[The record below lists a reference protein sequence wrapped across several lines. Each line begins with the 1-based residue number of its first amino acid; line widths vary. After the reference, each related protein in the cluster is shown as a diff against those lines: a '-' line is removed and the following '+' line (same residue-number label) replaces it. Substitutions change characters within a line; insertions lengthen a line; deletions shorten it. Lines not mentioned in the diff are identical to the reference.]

1 MNLRFHWM
9 LPKGGEVSLN
19 GPQTPREAANYRLA
33 STRAGS
39 PAPRPDIPGW
49 THFGKHA
56 EAAGIDSVLISFSRY
71 EPDPILVAAA
81 LGQTTTK
88 LRFIAA
94 YRSGLMKPAT
104 FVQQINT
111 VSAFLPGRVSINI
124 VAGSSTA
131 EQRGYGDYLA
141 HDERYARTDEFLAVC
156 HSFWKGN
163 GDVNFD
169 GKYYQVDQGK
179 LHTPFV
185 AAERGVPEIYISGH
199 SEQAEQLALSK
210 ATCLLRV
217 ADTPERLRSA
227 VARVRERGI
236 EVCLRMCVISRPTRQ
251 EAVEVAESLLPD
263 SDLGQYERS
272 VAVKNDSQ
280 MYREASQVENRW
292 LSRSLWTGFVPY
304 YGPVWTTLLGSFDDV
319 TRALVEYKEIGVTQF
334 IMSGWPELDEV
345 INFGNEVVPRVRRA
359 EEQATFSTQRRKDA
373 KEN

>member
-1 MNLRFHWM
+1 MKLRFHWM

-33 STRAGS
+33 STREGS

-56 EAAGIDSVLISFSRY
+56 EEAGIDSLLVSFSSY
-71 EPDPILVAAA
+71 EPDPILVSTA

-88 LRFIAA
+88 LKFIAA
-94 YRSGLMKPAT
+94 YRSGLMKPTT
-104 FVQQINT
+104 FVQQVNT
-111 VSAFLPGRVSINI
+111 VSAFMPGRVSLNI
-124 VAGSSTA
+124 VAGSSIA

-141 HDERYARTDEFLAVC
+141 HDERYARAEEFLAVC
-156 HSFWKGN
+156 NSFWRAN
-163 GDVNFD
+163 GDVTFD

-185 AAERGVPEIYISGH
+185 APDRSGPEIYISGH
-199 SEQAEQLALSK
+199 SEQAEQLALSQG
-210 ATCLLRV
+210 TCLLRV
-217 ADTPERLRSA
+217 ADTPEHLRAA

-236 EVCLRMCVISRPTRQ
+236 EVCLRMCIISRPTRE
-251 EAVEVAESLLPD
+251 EAIEVAESLLPD

-292 LSRSLWTGFVPY
+292 LSPVLWTGFVSY

-319 TRALVEYKEIGVTQF
+319 ARALMDYKEIGVSQF

-345 INFGNEVVPRVRRA
+345 VNFGREVVPRVRRVEA
-359 EEQATFSTQRRKDA
+359 RI
-373 KEN
+373 

>member
-19 GPQTPREAANYRLA
+19 GRQTPREAANYRLA

-39 PAPRPDIPGW
+39 PAPMPDIPGW
-49 THFGKHA
+49 THFGRNA
-56 EAAGIDSVLISFSRY
+56 EEAGIDSLLVSFSRY
-71 EPDPILVAAA
+71 EPDPILVITA

-111 VSAFLPGRVSINI
+111 VSAFMPGRLSLNI
-124 VAGSSTA
+124 VAGSSSA
-131 EQRGYGDYLA
+131 EQKGYGDYLA
-141 HDERYARTDEFLAVC
+141 HDERYSRAEEFLAVC
-156 HSFWKGN
+156 HAFWRGN

-179 LHTPFV
+179 LHTPFI
-185 AAERGVPEIYISGH
+185 APERNFPEIYISGH
-199 SEQAEQLALSK
+199 SEPAEQLALSRG
-210 ATCLLRV
+210 TCLLRV
-217 ADTPERLRSA
+217 ADTPERLRPA
-227 VARVRERGI
+227 VARVREQGI
-236 EVCLRMCVISRPTRQ
+236 EVCLRMCVISRQTRQ
-251 EAVEVAESLLPD
+251 EAVDVAESLLPD

-280 MYREASQVENRW
+280 MYREASQVQNRW
-292 LSRSLWTGFVPY
+292 LSPTIWTGFAPY
-304 YGPVWTTLLGSFDDV
+304 YGPVWTTLLGSFDEV
-319 TRALVEYKEIGVTQF
+319 ARALLEYREIGVTQF

-345 INFGNEVVPRVRRA
+345 VNFGREVVPRVRRA
-359 EEQATFSTQRRKDA
+359 EARI
-373 KEN
+373 

>member
-56 EAAGIDSVLISFSRY
+56 EEAGIDSLLISFSRY

-94 YRSGLMKPAT
+94 YRSGLMKPTT

-111 VSAFLPGRVSINI
+111 VSAFMPNRVSINI
-124 VAGSSTA
+124 VAGSSIA

-141 HDERYARTDEFLAVC
+141 HDERYARTEEFLAVC
-156 HSFWKGN
+156 HSFWRGE

-185 AAERGVPEIYISGH
+185 ALDRSVPEIYISGH

-272 VAVKNDSQ
+272 VVVKNDSQ

-292 LSRSLWTGFVPY
+292 LSPLLWTGFVPY

-319 TRALVEYKEIGVTQF
+319 ARALVEYKEIGVTQF

-345 INFGNEVVPRVRRA
+345 VNFGNEVVPRVRRA
-359 EEQATFSTQRRKDA
+359 EEQAKA
-373 KEN
+373 

>member
-56 EAAGIDSVLISFSRY
+56 EDAGIDSLLVSFSRY
-71 EPDPILVAAA
+71 EPDPILVSAA
-81 LGQTTTK
+81 LGQTTKK
-88 LRFIAA
+88 LGFIAA
-94 YRSGLMKPAT
+94 YRSGLMKPTT
-104 FVQQINT
+104 FVQQVNT
-111 VSAFLPGRVSINI
+111 VSAFMPGRVSINI

-141 HDERYARTDEFLAVC
+141 HDERYVRADEFLAVC
-156 HSFWKGN
+156 HSFWRAN

-169 GKYYQVDQGK
+169 GKYYQVEHGK
-179 LHTPFV
+179 LHTPFF
-185 AAERGVPEIYISGH
+185 ARERSAPEIYISGH
-199 SEQAEQLALSK
+199 SEQAEQLARSK
-210 ATCLLRV
+210 GTCLLRV
-217 ADTPERLRSA
+217 ADTPESLHSA
-227 VARVRERGI
+227 VARTRELGI
-236 EVCLRMCVISRPTRQ
+236 EVCLRMCIICRPTRQ
-251 EAVEVAESLLPD
+251 EAIDVAESLLPQD
-263 SDLGQYERS
+263 DLGQYERS

-280 MYREASQVENRW
+280 MYREASQVDNRW
-292 LSRSLWTGFVPY
+292 LSPLLWTGFVPY

-319 TRALVEYKEIGVTQF
+319 AGALLEYKKIGVTQF

-345 INFGNEVVPRVRRA
+345 VTFGSEVVPRVRRA
-359 EEQATFSTQRRKDA
+359 EARL
-373 KEN
+373 

>member
-56 EAAGIDSVLISFSRY
+56 EEAGIDSLLVSFSRY
-71 EPDPILVAAA
+71 EPDPILVSSA

-88 LRFIAA
+88 LGFIAA
-94 YRSGLMKPAT
+94 YRSGLMKPTT
-104 FVQQINT
+104 FVQQVNT
-111 VSAFLPGRVSINI
+111 ASAFMPGRLSINI

-141 HDERYARTDEFLAVC
+141 HDERYARAEEFLAVC
-156 HSFWKGN
+156 HSFWRAD
-163 GDVNFD
+163 GDVSFE
-169 GKYYQVDQGK
+169 GQYYQVEQGK
-179 LHTPFV
+179 LHTPFL
-185 AAERGVPEIYISGH
+185 ASERSVPEIYISGH
-199 SEQAEQLALSK
+199 SEQAEQLARSK
-210 ATCLLRV
+210 GTCLLRV
-217 ADTPERLRSA
+217 ADTVANLKLA
-227 VARVRERGI
+227 VARMRELGL
-236 EVCLRMCVISRPTRQ
+236 EVCLRMCIICRPTRQ
-251 EAVEVAESLLPD
+251 QAIDVAESLLPD

-280 MYREASQVENRW
+280 MYREASQVEDKW
-292 LSRSLWTGFVPY
+292 LSPLLWKGFVRY
-304 YGPVWTTLLGSFDDV
+304 YGPVWTTMVGSPDDIAGALL
-319 TRALVEYKEIGVTQF
+319 EYKEIGVTQF

-345 INFGNEVVPRVRRA
+345 VNFGSEVVPRVRRA
-359 EEQATFSTQRRKDA
+359 EARGRL
-373 KEN
+373 

>member
-9 LPKGGEVSLN
+9 LQKGGEVSLN
-19 GPQTPREAANYRLA
+19 GPQSPREAANYRLA

-39 PAPRPDIPGW
+39 PAPLPDIPGW

-56 EAAGIDSVLISFSRY
+56 EEAGIDSLLVSFSRY
-71 EPDPILVAAA
+71 EPDPILVVAA

-94 YRSGLMKPAT
+94 YRAGLMKPTT

-111 VSAFLPGRVSINI
+111 VSAFMPGRVSLNI
-124 VAGSSTA
+124 VAGSSIA

-141 HDERYARTDEFLAVC
+141 HDERYVRADEFLAVC
-156 HSFWKGN
+156 NAFWQGN

-185 AAERGVPEIYISGH
+185 ADERSIPEIYISGH
-199 SEQAEQLALSK
+199 SEPAEQLALTRG
-210 ATCLLRV
+210 TCLLRV
-217 ADTPERLRSA
+217 AETPERLQPA
-227 VARVRERGI
+227 VDRVRKRGI
-236 EVCLRMCVISRPTRQ
+236 EVCLRMCIISRPTRQ
-251 EAVEVAESLLPD
+251 EAVDVAESLLPD

-280 MYREASQVENRW
+280 MYREASAVENRW
-292 LSRSLWTGFVPY
+292 LSPSIWTGFVPY
-304 YGPVWTTLLGSFDDV
+304 YGPVWTTLVGSFDEV
-319 TRALVEYKEIGVTQF
+319 ARALIEYKEIGVTQF

-345 INFGNEVVPRVRRA
+345 VNFGREIVPRVRRA
-359 EEQATFSTQRRKDA
+359 EAQI
-373 KEN
+373 